1 MHRHLRR
8 LERVWI
14 DWPIYFVTTCTF
26 NRRPILTATEIANIL
41 IEEWK
46 AAHSSHGWA
55 VGRYVIMPDHVHLF
69 CSAEMDAKPLPK
81 FVQAWK
87 QWTSKR
93 ITRELDVTGP
103 VWQEQ
108 FFDHVL
114 RSSESYRQKWDYF
127 RQNPAR
133 AGLVAAADDWPW

>member
-1 MHRHLRR
+1 ML
-8 LERVWI
+8 V
-14 DWPIYFVTTCTF
+14 
-26 NRRPILTATEIANIL
+26 
-41 IEEWK
+41 EEWK
-46 AAHSSHGWA
+46 AAHSRHGWA

-114 RSSESYRQKWDYF
+114 RSSESYSQKWEYL
-127 RQNPAR
+127 RENPVR
-133 AGLVAAADDWPW
+133 AGLVAAADDWPWQGEIQSLML